1 MIDNKKKSKN
11 LNFFAKEMMN
21 RRLVLISVLVLLASV
36 VECKDT
42 EYRPFNARLAKFIFD
57 YFHLERLETLPENQN
72 ESMPNAFQQCSAVRT
87 IEDYFF
93 KVYGSEIEG
102 KNFTLNALDNLLHYH
117 LRKSRRSENE
127 EKHLKYKCNRK
138 TVINTIFFKKLYLY
152 RILFQ
157 VF

>member
-1 MIDNKKKSKN
+1 
-11 LNFFAKEMMN
+11 MMN
-21 RRLVLISVLVLLASV
+21 RRLVIIPVLVLLASV
-36 VECKDT
+36 VECKET
-42 EYRPFNARLAKFIFD
+42 EYKPFNARLAKFIFD

-72 ESMPNAFQQCSAVRT
+72 ESMPNAFQQCSAVST

-102 KNFTLNALDNLLHYH
+102 KNFTHNALDNLLHYH

-127 EKHLKYKCNRK
+127 EKHLKYICNRK
-138 TVINTIFFKKLYLY
+138 TVINAIFLKKLYLY